1 MREEYLFSP
10 ARDQVRGEARELRVE
25 NWSAAEVNWAVG
37 LRDDNDIAQEKLVVV
52 ALLLAW
58 APQAAAVVLAADR
71 VGNAGNQVG
80 SGAVE

>member
-1 MREEYLFSP
+1 VREEYLFSP

-25 NWSAAEVNWAVG
+25 NWSVAEVNWAVG
-37 LRDDNDIAQEKLVVV
+37 LRDDNDIAQEKLVV